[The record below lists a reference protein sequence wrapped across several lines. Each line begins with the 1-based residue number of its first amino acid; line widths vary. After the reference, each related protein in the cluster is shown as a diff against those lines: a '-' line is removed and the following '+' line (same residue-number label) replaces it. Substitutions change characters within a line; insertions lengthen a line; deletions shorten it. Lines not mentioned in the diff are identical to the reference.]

1 MFDIPSLRQEQARI
15 EGEMKALNVSINSSD
30 ETLAKADK
38 LTADLERVAKLIETA
53 ERAQKARGAGATGTS
68 DSLGGSGGPTAPTVP
83 AQVEEKAEPGIDFA
97 RATRALIIGKGN
109 MQASHQWASTS
120 FGERHRVT
128 LEIGA
133 AMQANDLSGG
143 GVFVPERL
151 SSELIPLLLPRT
163 VMRRI
168 SRTVPLVGGSDN
180 LPTVEKG
187 INAHYIGEGEDPVV
201 EEPQF
206 GIMAVKEREL
216 AALCPISNKLLRLAS
231 LPVDMYVRDMMLD
244 GFVQAEDTAF
254 YRGAGTGAAPKGLRF
269 QIPEAHRFTA
279 NATVNLA
286 NIDADLTKLELAMST
301 ASVPMLNPHW
311 LMHDRT
317 FMFLR
322 DLRDGNGNKVYPSLS
337 LPQPTLRG
345 YPVERYNKIPTNLG
359 GSGKATEVVFGDFT
373 FSMVADSYQVRVD
386 ASTEASYKVGSE
398 MKSAFTLNQ
407 TLIRGLAAH
416 DYGVSRKNAFALLA
430 EVTWGAPA

>member
-1 MFDIPSLRQEQARI
+1 MFDIPGLQKEQARV
-15 EGEMKALNVSINSSD
+15 EAEMKALNVGANSTD
-30 ETLAKADK
+30 ETLAKAES
-38 LTADLERVAKLIETA
+38 LTAEMERIAKLIETA
-53 ERAQKARGAGATGTS
+53 QRAQKARGAGATGTK
-68 DSLGGSGGPTAPTVP
+68 DSMIDQTDMTPATVP
-83 AQVEEKAEPGIDFA
+83 AQVEDKPEPGIDFA
-97 RATRALIIGKGN
+97 RATRAIIIGKGN
-109 MQASHQWASTS
+109 MEVSHQWASSS

-133 AMQANDLSGG
+133 AMQANDFTGG
-143 GVFVPERL
+143 GAFVPQRL
-151 SSELIPLLLPRT
+151 SAELIPLLLPRT

-187 INAHYIGEGEDPVV
+187 INAHYIGEGQDPVV

-254 YRGAGTGAAPKGLRF
+254 YRGSGEGAAPKGLRF
-269 QIPEAHRFTA
+269 FIPEANRFAA
-279 NATVNLA
+279 NGTFSVA
-286 NIDADLTKLELAMST
+286 NVEADLTKLELAMST
-301 ASVPMLNPHW
+301 ASIPMLNPHW

-317 FMFLR
+317 FMCMR
-322 DLRDGNGNKVYPSLS
+322 DMRDEKGKVYPSLS
-337 LPQPTLRG
+337 LPQPLLRG

-359 GSGKATEVVFGDFT
+359 PSGKASEIVFGDFA

-386 ASTEASYKVGSE
+386 ASTEASYKVGNE
-398 MKSAFTLNQ
+398 HKSAFTLNQ
-407 TLIRGLAAH
+407 TLIRGLSAH
-416 DYGVSRKNAFALLA
+416 DYGVSRKNAFAVLTN
-430 EVTWGAPA
+430 VTWGAPA